1 MNFKT
6 DKRLALYLGDSTE
19 DTLFRNRVQVA
30 SENLGVSIRS
40 CCESPPTTPW
50 KACMTC
56 GRGCGEDS
64 RSQGLAPLE
73 ATVRAMQHLH
83 DKALEDAA
91 ICADRWTNALR
102 SAEHCLAKFSGE
114 A

>member
-1 MNFKT
+1 MRTHEVK
-6 DKRLALYLGDSTE
+6 
-19 DTLFRNRVQVA
+19 V
-30 SENLGVSIRS
+30 
-40 CCESPPTTPW
+40 
-50 KACMTC
+50 M
-56 GRGCGEDS
+56 
-64 RSQGLAPLE
+64 APLE

>member
-40 CCESPPTTPW
+40 CCESPPTTPL

-64 RSQGLAPLE
+64 RSQGYGASGGHCSSEAAPP
-73 ATVRAMQHLH
+73 
-83 DKALEDAA
+83 
-91 ICADRWTNALR
+91 
-102 SAEHCLAKFSGE
+102 
-114 A
+114 